1 MSESDE
7 PNLTHD
13 IDWPMLD
20 KARFIPLNLLSTF
33 IVRSFLYPIT
43 LVRTRLQV
51 QVKSSIY
58 RGTWHALC
66 TTVRY
71 EGFRSLYKGFLVYNC
86 QLVPGLIYITTF
98 EATRARANSLSKNE
112 YLRAGV
118 GGTIGSLC
126 SQILACPIDIV
137 SQHMQLVGLTSS
149 EKKTRLT
156 TNNISSESDTKF
168 SNKSSQNSLHHR
180 HVPRIHVPT
189 EIRTSNY
196 LIFKHICKVLLYEKH
211 TDKDIKSRISF
222 KGFYRGYLI
231 STFLFSLTSA
241 IWWPSYYFYQ
251 RQMFRIETIFSNQ
264 ISVPLIV
271 IQCIAGPLS
280 SLTSTLLT
288 NPLDVCR
295 TRIQVEQQR
304 RRVAKIMYEL
314 WQEERFHIF
323 TKGLTARLS
332 HSCIYSLLIIFGYET
347 VKRISLK
354 QEYQG
359 HRFDINQAYY
369 CSLFCLYGIFFFCYY
384 LLFICVLYMTHR

>member
-33 IVRSFLYPIT
+33 IVRSFLYPVT

-58 RGTWHALC
+58 RGTWHALR

-71 EGFRSLYKGFLVYNC
+71 EGYRALYKGFLVYNC

-98 EATRARANSLSKNE
+98 EATRARANILTKNE

-126 SQILACPIDIV
+126 SQILAY
-137 SQHMQLVGLTSS
+137 S
-149 EKKTRLT
+149 
-156 TNNISSESDTKF
+156 ISSKSDSKF
-168 SNKSSQNSLHHR
+168 SNKSSSNSLHHR
-180 HVPRIHVPT
+180 HIPRIHVPT
-189 EIRTSNY
+189 EMRTNNY
-196 LIFKHICKVLLYEKH
+196 LIFKHICTALLYEKH
-211 TDKDIKSRISF
+211 TDKNMQSGITL

-241 IWWPSYYFYQ
+241 IWWPSYYYYQ
-251 RQMFRIETIFSNQ
+251 RQMFRIEEIFSNH
-264 ISVPLIV
+264 ISLPLIV

-280 SLTSTLLT
+280 SLTSTMLT

-304 RRVAKIMYEL
+304 RRITQIMCEL

-332 HSCIYSLLIIFGYET
+332 HSCIYSLLIIFAYET
-347 VKRISLK
+347 VKRVSLK

-359 HRFDINQAYY
+359 HCFDNDLVH
-369 CSLFCLYGIFFFCYY
+369 CIFLSFG
-384 LLFICVLYMTHR
+384 